1 MSNRSGKGIPTRKT
15 VGALGDI
22 YTDTTTGKQ
31 YKCIFAYRSDNDEE
45 FDCQWKELSSGD
57 AKKSEVEKVKKVE
70 KVEEVEKVEK
80 VEKEEK
86 VEEETVEKPV
96 EVEEEQPKRTNYSA
110 YSKKSK

>member
-57 AKKSEVEKVKKVE
+57 AKKSEAE

>member
-45 FDCQWKELSSGD
+45 FDCQWKEMSSGD
-57 AKKSEVEKVKKVE
+57 AKKSG
-70 KVEEVEKVEK
+70 VEKVEK
-80 VEKEEK
+80 VEK
-86 VEEETVEKPV
+86 VEEETVEEPV

-110 YSKKSK
+110 YSKKSE

>member
-15 VGALGDI
+15 AGALGDI

-31 YKCIFAYRSDNDEE
+31 YKCIFAYRSNNDEE

-57 AKKSEVEKVKKVE
+57 AKKSEVEKVE
-70 KVEEVEKVEK
+70 KV
-80 VEKEEK
+80 EK

>member
-45 FDCQWKELSSGD
+45 FDCQWKEMSSGG
-57 AKKSEVEKVKKVE
+57 AKKS
-70 KVEEVEKVEK
+70 EVEKVEK
-80 VEKEEK
+80 VEK
-86 VEEETVEKPV
+86 VEEETVEEPV

>member
-31 YKCIFAYRSDNDEE
+31 YKCIFAYRSDDDEE

-57 AKKSEVEKVKKVE
+57 AKKSEVEKVE

-80 VEKEEK
+80 VE
-86 VEEETVEKPV
+86 EETVEEPV

>member
-15 VGALGDI
+15 AGALGDI

-45 FDCQWKELSSGD
+45 FDCQWKELSGGD
-57 AKKSEVEKVKKVE
+57 AKKSEVEKVE
-70 KVEEVEKVEK
+70 KVEEVE
-80 VEKEEK
+80 EER
-86 VEEETVEKPV
+86 VEEPV
-96 EVEEEQPKRTNYSA
+96 EVEEEQPKRTNYNA

>member
-15 VGALGDI
+15 AGALGDI

-45 FDCQWKELSSGD
+45 FDCQWKEMSSGN
-57 AKKSEVEKVKKVE
+57 AKKSEVEKVE
-70 KVEEVEKVEK
+70 KVD
-80 VEKEEK
+80 K
-86 VEEETVEKPV
+86 VEEETVEEPV

>member
-45 FDCQWKELSSGD
+45 FDCQWKEMSSGD
-57 AKKSEVEKVKKVE
+57 AKKSG
-70 KVEEVEKVEK
+70 VEKVEK
-80 VEKEEK
+80 VEK
-86 VEEETVEKPV
+86 VEEETVEEPV

>member
-57 AKKSEVEKVKKVE
+57 TKKSEVEKVE
-70 KVEEVEKVEK
+70 EVEEVEKV
-80 VEKEEK
+80 EK

>member
-70 KVEEVEKVEK
+70 KVEEVE
-80 VEKEEK
+80 
-86 VEEETVEKPV
+86 EETVEEPV
-96 EVEEEQPKRTNYSA
+96 EVEEEKPKRTNYSA

>member
-15 VGALGDI
+15 AGALGDI

-31 YKCIFAYRSDNDEE
+31 YKCIFAYRSNNDEE

-57 AKKSEVEKVKKVE
+57 AKKSEVEKVEKVE
-70 KVEEVEKVEK
+70 KVEEVE
-80 VEKEEK
+80 EEP
-86 VEEETVEKPV
+86 VEEPV

>member
-31 YKCIFAYRSDNDEE
+31 YKCIFAYRSDNDED

-70 KVEEVEKVEK
+70 EVEKVEK
-80 VEKEEK
+80 
-86 VEEETVEKPV
+86 ETVEEPV
-96 EVEEEQPKRTNYSA
+96 KVEEEQPKRTNYSA

>member
-57 AKKSEVEKVKKVE
+57 TKKSEVEKVE
-70 KVEEVEKVEK
+70 KV
-80 VEKEEK
+80 EK